1 MTPKPIGLLGIP
13 TRLARV
19 TRTASQVVHSS
30 IPLLTKP
37 EPLPNFS
44 QPESS
49 LSVRT
54 SETLDLPIMATAMG
68 EYIDSIIKERQRR
81 SDLPNASR
89 NPIEE
94 SATQSNFPSSA
105 LIGTGDFTTP
115 AINYPSPPGQNL
127 AELLRVI
134 PVDTMVQFPAMEPS
148 ATFPSLNCRL
158 HLRLNLRKL
167 YGVMASILWKRRK
180 HKRWNRLDQV
190 RHYQRL
196 RLVWP

>member
-13 TRLARV
+13 TRLGRV

-37 EPLPNFS
+37 EPLPSTPHQPNFS

-49 LSVRT
+49 LSVGT
-54 SETLDLPIMATAMG
+54 SETLDLPSMATAMG

-94 SATQSNFPSSA
+94 SPTQSNFPSSA
-105 LIGTGDFTTP
+105 LIGTQGDFTAP

-158 HLRLNLRKL
+158 HLRLNLK
-167 YGVMASILWKRRK
+167 KTRRG
-180 HKRWNRLDQV
+180 HGINSLEA
-190 RHYQRL
+190 
-196 RLVWP
+196 